1 MLAATAYA
9 QNSLPPCWAIVVVK
23 LHLSGELVLGSVGP
37 FFFFYILT
45 DFCYGYETFLHENKQ
60 VVSEVLTLT
69 CLRAFRVL
77 FLALYGSLECLI
89 VQLLSM
95 TIR

>member
-1 MLAATAYA
+1 MLGDSSCEAA
-9 QNSLPPCWAIVVVK
+9 SIWRIG
-23 LHLSGELVLGSVGP
+23 SGQCRS